1 MRDELIAAVKGKKMA
16 GAIANGGVDFTT
28 FPGIVEACAAA
39 VLSTESVKSPFVAM
53 TMVKGFSTPEG
64 IQTKFVEEL
73 RPDVEL
79 ASAVFHDFLA
89 GALAEGKYTIAPE
102 SQVVGEGLE
111 ALQGAMDTL
120 RKGVSAKKIVVSL
133 SG

>member
-1 MRDELIAAVKGKKMA
+1 MKEDLVAAFRGKKVA
-16 GAIANGGVDFTT
+16 GAIANGGVDFST

-39 VLSTESVKSPFVAM
+39 VLSTQGSKFVAL
-53 TMVKGFSTPEG
+53 TMVPGFPMPEG

-79 ASAVFHDFLA
+79 ASAVFHDFLP
-89 GALAEGKYTIAPE
+89 GALADGKYKIAPE

-120 RKGVSAKKIVVSL
+120 KAGVSAKKIVVSL
-133 SG
+133 

>member
-1 MRDELIAAVKGKKMA
+1 MKDDLVAAVKGKKMA

-39 VLSTESVKSPFVAM
+39 VLSTGTAGSRMVAM
-53 TMVKGFSTPEG
+53 TMVPGFPVPEG

-79 ASAVFHDFLA
+79 ASAVFHDLLA
-89 GALAEGKYTIAPE
+89 GALADGKYTIAPE